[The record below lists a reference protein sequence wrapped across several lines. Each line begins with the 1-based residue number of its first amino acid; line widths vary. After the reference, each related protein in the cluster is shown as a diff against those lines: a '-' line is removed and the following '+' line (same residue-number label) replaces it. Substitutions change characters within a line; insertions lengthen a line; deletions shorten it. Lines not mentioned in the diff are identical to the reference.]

1 MTRYEK
7 ILSKIAPT
15 FFKLIQYHDYAT
27 KQENFITSYLIYVN
41 IPTQYDLAYLPLS
54 STYYYSS
61 YHFTSIRYGL
71 GIDYGNVERIILK
84 KKEEGIGSDDLAT
97 VDELIV
103 NPIINRFSYENEY
116 IDAELGLSYKKYVI
130 AMIGKDMYETIRS
143 NIK

>member
-1 MTRYEK
+1 MPYDK

-15 FFKLIQYHDYAT
+15 FYKLIKYHDFT
-27 KQENFITSYLIYVN
+27 TDQEDLITPYLIYVE
-41 IPTQYDLAYLPLS
+41 IPTEYDLAYLPLS

-97 VDELIV
+97 VDEQIINL
-103 NPIINRFSYENEY
+103 IINRFSYENEY
-116 IDAELGLSYKKYVI
+116 IEAKLGLSYKKYVI
-130 AMIGKDMYETIRS
+130 AMIGKDMYDTIRS